1 MKNKFSKN
9 YDDLLEIYKNFHQ
22 EGTKWGNAK
31 ETFDGRSLKKF

>member
-1 MKNKFSKN
+1 MKNKFSKS
-9 YDDLLEIYKNFHQ
+9 YDDLLGVYKNLHQ